1 MATLIKLK
9 RSAVQGNIPASVQ
22 LEVGELALN
31 TYDGKLYTKKSVN
44 GVDTVIEIGGGGSSG
59 STFSRYS
66 FTATAGQTAFVCS
79 IALNEIYVYLNGLL
93 LNPIEDYTFSGATV
107 TLVSAAQV
115 GDEIEIFD
123 FTAIVLDDIT
133 TTYVKRNFTATANQT
148 TITTNYNAGLIDVYL
163 NGVKLVDG
171 SDYTA
176 TNGTS
181 IVFSS
186 ALSLNDTIET
196 IAWNASSVQTSID
209 DTEVF
214 ALAAL

>member
-9 RSAVQGNIPASVQ
+9 RSAVQNNIPAASQ
-22 LEVGELALN
+22 LEIGELALN

-44 GVDTVIEIGGGGSSG
+44 GTESVVELGGGSSG
-59 STFSRYS
+59 SAFNRYS
-66 FTATAGQTAFVCS
+66 FTATANQTAFNCVVP
-79 IALNEIYVYLNGLL
+79 INAVYVYLNGLL
-93 LNPIEDYTFSGATV
+93 LNPTVDYSFSGSVV
-107 TLVSAAQV
+107 TLVSGAQLN
-115 GDEIEIFD
+115 DELEV
-123 FTAIVLDDIT
+123 FTFGGVVLDDIT
-133 TTYVKRNFTATANQT
+133 TTYVKRNFTASANQT

-171 SDYTA
+171 IDYTA
-176 TNGTS
+176 TNGTT
-181 IVFSS
+181 IVFSP
-186 ALSLNDTIET
+186 ALSLNDIIET